1 MEELRRPFRAP
12 PRSILGCA
20 TRLPRRQIF
29 AGLDLDLDVVLDFD
43 FDLVLDF
50 DFDLV
55 LDLDLVLG
63 LVLDLVLDCG
73 DLQFPLRLRRRCHA
87 RRTTGAAQSHFD
99 LYCVVQ
105 TYLLATLLAT
115 LLLLANSLA
124 NSLAVLP
131 V

>member
-29 AGLDLDLDVVLDFD
+29 AGLDLDLDLDLD
-43 FDLVLDF
+43 VVLDF